1 MPEPTMMP
9 TITLAPS
16 RRPRSRFS
24 LVPPPPPSPCE
35 TRAISPI
42 CSEQQFQRRYLCC
55 FAMSAQHGGGCRRV
69 PLGIVDRC
77 CSHSCCCCCCC
88 CCCFCCCFYLCCAL
102 DFSPVVWSQHLQTLR
117 VFRDDSA
124 SAPFLPAQRPPY
136 RHLFMYSSSSCVL
149 AMPRQIR
156 SMYGRRFHFHECAL
170 GNVEAD

>member
-1 MPEPTMMP
+1 MMP

-55 FAMSAQHGGGCRRV
+55 FAISAQHWGGCRRV
-69 PLGIVDRC
+69 PLGIVDRR
-77 CSHSCCCCCCC
+77 CSHSCCCRCCC

-124 SAPFLPAQRPPY
+124 STSFLPAQGPPY

-149 AMPRQIR
+149 AMSRQSR
-156 SMYGRRFHFHECAL
+156 LLYGRRFHFHECAL
-170 GNVEAD
+170 GSVEAD